1 MTKQIKLKFMFD
13 NDLVVCD
20 VLDKNMVRFDIMDD
34 FTLTNF
40 VSFILFSRIY
50 EN

>member
-40 VSFILFSRIY
+40 VFFILFSRIY